1 MDLFA
6 TENEVNSFPEFGIES
21 TLLNINGVQ
30 TNQQLIT
37 KDKNFVASLDNK
49 YQVLPNEQVM
59 EQMKKS
65 IIFFLPKVW
74 MANSFMFGQK

>member
-1 MDLFA
+1 MDLFG
-6 TENEVNSFPEFGIES
+6 TENELNSFPEFGIES

-37 KDKNFVASLDNK
+37 KNKNFVASLDNK

-59 EQMKKS
+59 EQMDEIGKAVGL
-65 IIFFLPKVW
+65 IPFAVFL
-74 MANSFMFGQK
+74 S